1 MIIVYTDG
9 VFDLFHTGHAK
20 LFENIKTKL
29 FPGVDSNDIFL
40 IVGVSNDKETH
51 EKKGLTVMN
60 ETERYYMVKQCK
72 FVDKVIESCPWIITK
87 EFIDNNNIDWVT
99 RENSPYNFGSNAKD
113 GGDIYSYVKSINK
126 FKHID
131 RTENVSSTDIISKI
145 IKNYNHY
152 LIRNLKRGT
161 SSQDLN
167 LHPFIAFAL
176 MFRYKIQSGEILID
190 MENKIDKISENI
202 SNTFEKKNRELISN
216 IEEIKSYSN
225 NIKNNLSNNIP
236 IFSKKTFFSG
246 LLLGSLSFYLV
257 LPLEI

>member
-1 MIIVYTDG
+1 MYFCTS
-9 VFDLFHTGHAK
+9 
-20 LFENIKTKL
+20 
-29 FPGVDSNDIFL
+29 VD
-40 IVGVSNDKETH
+40 E
-51 EKKGLTVMN
+51 
-60 ETERYYMVKQCK
+60 
-72 FVDKVIESCPWIITK
+72 WI
-87 EFIDNNNIDWVT
+87 DYGARV
-99 RENSPYNFGSNAKD
+99 RVHLVR
-113 GGDIYSYVKSINK
+113 YVKSINK

-257 LPLEI
+257 NSNIDNIKNLFK